1 MRVDRRLV
9 LRVAGALL
17 SITSVAW
24 IVKRFVEQG
33 ALARMLGKDQGR
45 LALTAGSGALTYAGA
60 VALLAFA
67 WLLVQRAACASAL
80 PVRPLLRVYCIS
92 QFAKYLPGNVGHYVG
107 RHVWCRRHGIGHAAL
122 LAAAVSEA
130 AVLIFAAMAWSAPLL
145 GAETLQQWWPHSPEA
160 CWLWA
165 AQACVLLAV
174 WLMLRWLPL
183 SLEGVGSLR
192 RMSDRIVVSMLP
204 LHLLFFAVL
213 GASLCG
219 PAMVM
224 GAPADIVLVLP
235 AAAAISWLAGFLVVG
250 APAGIGVREVVFVA
264 VLAGRMPE
272 ADLLALAAVMRVI
285 TFGGDFAAFAVA
297 TMLRAGSEPEATHR
311 TTAKR

>member
-17 SITSVAW
+17 SIASVAW

-60 VALLAFA
+60 LALLAFA

-130 AVLIFAAMAWSAPLL
+130 AILIFAAMAWSAPLL
-145 GAETLQQWWPHSPEA
+145 GAEALQQWWPHSPGA
-160 CWLWA
+160 CWLWVT
-165 AQACVLLAV
+165 QGCVLLAV

-192 RMSDRIVVSMLP
+192 RMWDQIVVSMLP
-204 LHLLFFAVL
+204 LHLLFFAML
-213 GASLCG
+213 GASLYG

-224 GAPADIVLVLP
+224 GAPADIILVLP

-297 TMLRAGSEPEATHR
+297 TMFDTPRIS
-311 TTAKR
+311 